1 MVKQAK
7 FGMVLPIIL
16 ISYFMILLDNSI
28 VFTSTVK
35 MAQDLALNAQT
46 LSWVTNAY
54 ALTFGG
60 LLMLGGR
67 AGDIF
72 GRRRV
77 FLIGLV
83 IFSIGSLLVGLAT
96 NGAMLI
102 AMRAL
107 QGVGSAILAPTTLA
121 LLMDSYKNNMRTRA
135 IVYYGATGGLG
146 ASFGL
151 VIGGLIASYLS
162 WRVGFLLN
170 VPIGIVMVLLT
181 LKYIP
186 ASEPSRGK
194 IDWVGA
200 FASVIGIVALVYS
213 INGASHPAVTLV
225 VAVVFLAIFIWQEHR
240 TAAPIMPLRLF
251 KDRERSSAYIA
262 RFFFLGA
269 MISYFFLT
277 PQAMQNVYHFT
288 PLLAALGFLPE
299 TVPQFIFATLVTRLN
314 DRFSNFQIMLAGTI
328 LTTLGLLMAAV
339 VKVQSGYFWA
349 IAVPMV
355 IIGIG
360 QGFTLSPL
368 TVSGVANT
376 DPEIAGSASG
386 VVNTVHQVGSSF
398 GLSVITLLTSGIVNP
413 TVSYNHSV
421 TLMVVLMGIALLAV
435 INIGLKK
442 RKAEF

>member
-1 MVKQAK
+1 MAKQSK

-35 MAQDLALNAQT
+35 MAQDLTLNAQT

-121 LLMDSYKNNMRTRA
+121 LLMDSYRNNMRTRA

-186 ASEPSRGK
+186 ASEPTRGK

-225 VAVVFLAIFIWQEHR
+225 VAIVFLAIFIWQEHR
-240 TAAPIMPLRLF
+240 TDAPIMPLRLF
-251 KDRERSSAYIA
+251 KDRERISAYIA

-328 LTTLGLLMAAV
+328 LTTLGLLMAAI
-339 VKVQSGYFWA
+339 VKVQTGYFWA

-442 RKAEF
+442 R

>member
-1 MVKQAK
+1 MAKQTK

-16 ISYFMILLDNSI
+16 TSYLMILLDNSI

-35 MAQDLALNAQT
+35 MAQDLTLNAQT

-77 FLIGLV
+77 FLIGVV

-121 LLMDSYKNNMRTRA
+121 LLMDSYQDEMRTRA
-135 IVYYGATGGLG
+135 IIYYGATGGLG

-151 VIGGLIASYLS
+151 VVGGLIASYLF

-186 ASEPSRGK
+186 VSEPTRGK

-213 INGASHPAVTLV
+213 INGARHPAVTLV

-277 PQAMQNVYHFT
+277 PQAMQNGYHFT

-314 DRFSNFQIMLAGTI
+314 DRFSNFQIMLAGTV

-413 TVSYNHSV
+413 MASYNHSV
-421 TLMVVLMGIALLAV
+421 MLMVVLMGIALLAV

-442 RKAEF
+442 R